1 MGAQGAGIPGGRGPP
16 GHVLLILKQREGQV
30 LGAKGLRSSGQGCS
44 VLTGGAGSSLWG
56 QVCSGTGGMLP
67 AIVLGG
73 ELPYHRENTS
83 GASQLRAILQKPSR
97 VPSFRSGGGTCL
109 FLSKT
114 PPHAPARRD
123 LERRCGAGVGLWEG
137 AVHSALRKGHR
148 GQVPTWEPHVVR
160 SSGWLLSFQKNK
172 ICIFR

>member
-83 GASQLRAILQKPSR
+83 GAS
-97 VPSFRSGGGTCL
+97 
-109 FLSKT
+109 
-114 PPHAPARRD
+114 
-123 LERRCGAGVGLWEG
+123 
-137 AVHSALRKGHR
+137 
-148 GQVPTWEPHVVR
+148 
-160 SSGWLLSFQKNK
+160 
-172 ICIFR
+172 